1 MIEPHRT
8 AALPLLVRTV
18 LPDEADHVAALHHRA
33 RSTYYPDGLP
43 QDGTDWPARW
53 REAIGRPDG
62 TVLCAVRDGCL
73 VGIASFRV
81 PEGGPADTVKLF
93 QFHVEPDRW
102 GSGVGTALHRA
113 CAEQWYADGRRT
125 AVLDVHADNHRA
137 RRFYAR
143 HGWTPD
149 PRQPSAADDHH
160 LHLCLLVP
168 APARGGGAGGSGPG
182 MNPTG

>member
-8 AALPLLVRTV
+8 AALPLIVRTA
-18 LPDEADHVAALHHRA
+18 LTAEAGDVAALHHRA

-53 REAIGRPDG
+53 RETIGRPDA
-62 TVLCAVRDGCL
+62 TVLCAVRDGHL
-73 VGIASFRV
+73 VGIASFRA

-102 GSGVGTALHRA
+102 GSGIGTALHRA
-113 CAEQWYADGRRT
+113 CAEQWHAEGRRS
-125 AVLDVHADNHRA
+125 AVLDVHVGNHRA

-143 HGWTPD
+143 HGWNPD
-149 PRQPSAADDHH
+149 PRHPPAADDHH
-160 LHLCLLVP
+160 LHLRLSVP
-168 APARGGGAGGSGPG
+168 APARDGGTAGPGAG
-182 MNPTG
+182 MNPTD